1 MTDKGKMI
9 EAVYKA
15 NLTKRATL
23 VIFYLINRAN
33 KELTCFPGIK
43 TIATDC
49 NMSDRTVRRALDDL
63 IECGFVTKESRY
75 RENGGQSSN
84 LYTLNFGEKLETNES
99 EYVADNEFYA
109 TSQNKKNDN
118 VETVDFS
125 TYAKDDEGD
134 ISVSPNSNLYDKSAQ
149 LNDSVISNLDRTL
162 RIEQLLPSYC
172 GSIFLCQGET
182 DSLVPP

>member
-15 NLTKRATL
+15 SLTKRATL

-43 TIATDC
+43 TIAFDC

-63 IECGFVTKESRY
+63 VESGYVKKEARY

-84 LYTLNFGEKLETNES
+84 LYTLMFDVNNEAVEREKETCHADVNRLTGEDISSSLESVTFDVYDALQQDDSQQNQVSITPSKDEKVLNSTYYSKLSVTNLRKCYIE
-99 EYVADNEFYA
+99 EFDNVMGDL
-109 TSQNKKNDN
+109 KNDN
-118 VETVDFS
+118 Q
-125 TYAKDDEGD
+125 A
-134 ISVSPNSNLYDKSAQ
+134 
-149 LNDSVISNLDRTL
+149 
-162 RIEQLLPSYC
+162 
-172 GSIFLCQGET
+172 
-182 DSLVPP
+182 PP